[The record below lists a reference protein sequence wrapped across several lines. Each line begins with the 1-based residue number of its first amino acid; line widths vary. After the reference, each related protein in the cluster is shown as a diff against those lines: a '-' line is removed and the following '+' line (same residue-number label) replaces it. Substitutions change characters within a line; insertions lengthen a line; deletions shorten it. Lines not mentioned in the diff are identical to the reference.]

1 MSQTL
6 ALQTRIARIGN
17 RMVGCTMYCEGI
29 HLEPS
34 AGVLPRALAL
44 EYEERSG
51 PLGSVALGIN
61 PGAGDNHEQSYSL
74 EHGNTYEA
82 MLEFWTEFRK
92 DVHPYHVRTRRFI
105 DACGVT
111 GPILWTELVK
121 CQNPKGVK
129 GIPPIN
135 TLRACAHLY
144 LVEEMAAVP
153 ESWPIIAIGRE
164 PFRLASMIF
173 PSRTV
178 IGIPHPTGSYGL
190 FPKLFANGEALLPKF
205 KEQVSDALGAEIP
218 SATWLTVTR

>member
-1 MSQTL
+1 
-6 ALQTRIARIGN
+6 
-17 RMVGCTMYCEGI
+17 MYCEGI
-29 HLEPS
+29 YLEPS
-34 AGVLPRALAL
+34 KGVLPRVLAL
-44 EYEERSG
+44 EYEDRSG
-51 PLGSVALGIN
+51 LQGCVALGIN
-61 PGAGDNHEQSYSL
+61 PGAGSEHEQSWHL

-105 DACGVT
+105 DASGVS

-121 CQNPKGVK
+121 FQNPKGVK

-144 LVEEMAAVP
+144 LVEEIAAVP
-153 ESWPIIAIGRE
+153 ESWPIIAIGRD

-190 FPKLFANGEALLPKF
+190 FPKLFANEEALLPKF
-205 KEQVSDALGAEIP
+205 KEQVSHALGAEIP
-218 SATWLTVTR
+218 SATWLTVTRRERAP